1 MAVIC
6 MQAPINA
13 RGPSTAP
20 SMERMRGWV
29 LHTYDCARRR
39 ARRAND
45 QLPRLQRLVDARA
58 RRLAARAA
66 DHYAAVEGPLQVYR
80 WRQVCRLCQL
90 APASVDWVAR
100 HARASDEL
108 LLNQFREHLDRRCAA
123 IISEL
128 PHEDWRDD

>member
-6 MQAPINA
+6 LPHLPHVRA
-13 RGPSTAP
+13 TTVAP

-45 QLPRLQRLVDARA
+45 QLPRLQRLADARA

-66 DHYAAVEGPLQVYR
+66 DRYASNEGPLQVYR
-80 WRQVCRLCQL
+80 WRQIYRLCQL

-100 HARASDEL
+100 HARSEDEL
-108 LLNQFREHLDRRCAA
+108 LFNQFREHLDRRCAA
-123 IISEL
+123 IIEEL
-128 PHEDWRDD
+128 PHEDWSDD